1 MTKKE
6 LASIVSEKNEITK
19 AAAAEIV
26 ESVFETIKETV
37 AAGEKVDLFGFGSFT
52 VAETAARNG
61 RNPRTGETI
70 EIAATKNPKF
80 KAAKAFKDAV
90 KA

>member
-19 AAAAEIV
+19 AAAVEIV

-52 VAETAARNG
+52 AAETAARSG